1 MISEGLLTF
10 TSESLV
16 RVLLY
21 GCLVLALDLQFGYT
35 DMPNF
40 GVTGFFALGAYVTAI
55 LTAADPQF
63 GMGFGMPWYAG
74 WIASVVVVTIVGA
87 LISLITTRVSDIYLA
102 LVTFAF
108 AEIILFATE
117 NLQGITGGSFGLIN
131 LNQPLGQTEP
141 LVQSAV
147 MLGMVGLVVLPAVIF
162 VSYRI
167 GNSPFGR
174 VLQAIRVDELV
185 ARVNGK
191 NTLKFKVLIFS
202 VGSAIMGLIGG
213 LWATFNG
220 GVLPNMFN
228 IRVLLLIW
236 IAMIIGGNR
245 RIRGLLLGTAAI
257 FSIRISSRF
266 VEPPM
271 ITDTQYAS
279 LRFALIGLLLIIVV
293 IYRPEGLLGEER
305 EVL

>member
-1 MISEGLLTF
+1 MISEGLLIF
-10 TSESLV
+10 TSETLV

-21 GCLVLALDLQFGYT
+21 ACLVLALDLQFGYT
-35 DMPNF
+35 DLPNF
-40 GVTGFFALGAYVTAI
+40 GVTGFFALGAYVTAV
-55 LTAADPQF
+55 LTAVDPQF
-63 GMGFGMPWYAG
+63 GMGFGLPWYVG
-74 WIASVVVVTIVGA
+74 WLASVVVVTIVGA
-87 LISLITTRVSDIYLA
+87 LLSLITTRVSDVYLA

-108 AEIILFATE
+108 AEAVLFTVE
-117 NLQGITGGSFGLIN
+117 NLEGITGGSFGLIS
-131 LNQPLGQTEP
+131 LNQPVGHAAP
-141 LVQSAV
+141 LIQSAV

-162 VSYRI
+162 VSYRV

-191 NTLKFKVLIFS
+191 NTLKFKVLVFAL
-202 VGSAIMGLIGG
+202 GSAIMGLIGG

-220 GVLPNMFN
+220 GILPNMFN

-245 RIRGLLLGTAAI
+245 RIKGLLLGTAVI
-257 FSIRISSRF
+257 FGIRISSRF
-266 VEPPM
+266 IEPPV

-279 LRFALIGLLLIIVV
+279 LRFALIGVLLIVIV

>member
-40 GVTGFFALGAYVTAI
+40 GVTGFFALGAYVTAVF
-55 LTAADPQF
+55 TAVNPQF

-108 AEIILFATE
+108 AEIVLFTTE
-117 NLQGITGGSFGLIN
+117 NLKGITGASFGLIN
-131 LNQPLGQTEP
+131 LDQPLGQAEP

-202 VGSAIMGLIGG
+202 LGSAIMGLVGG

-220 GVLPNMFN
+220 GILPNMFN

-236 IAMIIGGNR
+236 MAMIIGGNR
-245 RIRGLLLGTAAI
+245 RIHGLLLGTAVI
-257 FSIRISSRF
+257 FGIRISSRF

-271 ITDTQYAS
+271 ITDTQYAA